1 MKTWIV
7 TGGVASGKSA
17 FCKQVA
23 NLVPGAEFF
32 NSDEAVHALMGRKE
46 VRAAIGATFGVSVL
60 NDDGSVSRH
69 RLRERVFADADARRQ
84 LEALLHPLVYQ
95 ELSAQRE
102 RLTHGRNCQLLVAE
116 VPLFYESGQ
125 DFSADWVIVVATGA
139 TLQQERLT
147 ATRGLEVNTVERIR
161 AAQWP
166 LHRKLERADKVV
178 WNEGSIALL
187 RLQAEILVNQL
198 DTP

>member
-17 FCKQVA
+17 FCKHIT
-23 NLVPGAEFF
+23 NLVPSAEIFS
-32 NSDEAVHALMGRKE
+32 SDEVVHALMRREE
-46 VRAAIGATFGVSVL
+46 VRAAIGATFGISVL
-60 NDDGSVSRH
+60 DADGNICRR

-84 LEALLHPLVYQ
+84 LESLLHPLVYQ
-95 ELSAQRE
+95 ELSTQKA

-116 VPLFYESGQ
+116 VPLFYESDR
-125 DFSADWVIVVATGA
+125 DFPADWVIVIATGA
-139 TLQQERLT
+139 ALQQERLT

-178 WNEGSIALL
+178 WNEGSPALL
-187 RLQAEILVNQL
+187 KLQAEILVNQL
-198 DTP
+198 DAP